1 MIGKKA
7 KSKQGNSRKPAA
19 KEKKV
24 VAAKSQPTKEA
35 KEPQETDVVEPE
47 SFLIRW
53 RFQLLLFFRL
63 LCICPTRWAR
73 CLHSNHRA

>member
-35 KEPQETDVVEPE
+35 KEPQERANRGTEPIPGIYR
-47 SFLIRW
+47 SRIV
-53 RFQLLLFFRL
+53 QSPFR
-63 LCICPTRWAR
+63 
-73 CLHSNHRA
+73 